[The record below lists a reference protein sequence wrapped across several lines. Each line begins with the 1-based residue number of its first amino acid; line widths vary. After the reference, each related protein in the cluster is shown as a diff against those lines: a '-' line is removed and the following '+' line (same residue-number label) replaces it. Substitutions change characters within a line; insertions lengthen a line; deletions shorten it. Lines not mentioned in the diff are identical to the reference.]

1 MSVAELIPSTEEIAA
16 LGLVG
21 AIRAAAET
29 ASAPDPI
36 ELVSVS
42 VDMSGLKGEGELS
55 FETRMDRKTRTL
67 IFAAGTARRGG
78 VIVMTASA
86 VYRRLIEG
94 DAS

>member
-1 MSVAELIPSTEEIAA
+1 MSVTELKPSTEEIAA
-16 LGLVG
+16 LGLV
-21 AIRAAAET
+21 AAVRAASEAVSEG
-29 ASAPDPI
+29 DVI

-42 VDMSGLKGEGELS
+42 VDMSGLKGDGLIAY
-55 FETRMDRKTRTL
+55 ETRIDRKTRTL

-94 DAS
+94 DKS